1 MDTATVKIF
10 SELLRQLSTDLKRC
24 RAAQQILDGYARL
37 NSTGDGI
44 AIAIAELQSSTDEL
58 GKHARQYAKAVSDLS
73 ATVTTNSATTTEE
86 IEQ

>member
-10 SELLRQLSTDLKRC
+10 SELLRQLAADLKRL
-24 RAAQQILDGYARL
+24 RACDQILQGHARL
-37 NSTGDGI
+37 NSTGDGL
-44 AIAIAELQSSTDEL
+44 AMAIAELQSVTDEL
-58 GKHARQYAKAVSDLS
+58 AKHARQYAKAVSDLS